1 METEI
6 RTEELKQLELGV
18 LCYIRDKCREN
29 GLKYYLMYGTLIGA
43 VRHKGFIPWD
53 DDVDIAM
60 FRADFMKLLSA
71 IGADTGSHYAVLSM
85 YNVPDYPFSLAK
97 VVDTR
102 TRLVQHGVIGTHEK
116 LGAYVDIFL
125 IDAVPDDDR
134 AYDQLVRRVRTCSRR
149 CYLSQRKL
157 VLRKGQL
164 VKDLCLALV
173 SLPYKLFCPVPKA
186 IRKLDRVS
194 ASYESNP
201 TKRAGIFMDTFNQKE
216 STLTREQW
224 ADTVEME
231 FEGEEFTAPACY
243 DELLRRLQRALHVAF
258 VAPQKKCHSCHRHR
272 CFIILLTES
281 AKWVNT
287 IVGLPFCAICAT
299 ALSISAISGSMFREP
314 TKGANFEQKAS
325 SSPHR

>member
-1 METEI
+1 
-6 RTEELKQLELGV
+6 
-18 LCYIRDKCREN
+18 
-29 GLKYYLMYGTLIGA
+29 
-43 VRHKGFIPWD
+43 
-53 DDVDIAM
+53 
-60 FRADFMKLLSA
+60 
-71 IGADTGSHYAVLSM
+71 M

-243 DELLRRLQRALHVAF
+243 DELLRRTYGDYMQLPPKEQQVTHHDFDITWRA
-258 VAPQKKCHSCHRHR
+258 
-272 CFIILLTES
+272 
-281 AKWVNT
+281 
-287 IVGLPFCAICAT
+287 
-299 ALSISAISGSMFREP
+299 REAERA
-314 TKGANFEQKAS
+314 G
-325 SSPHR
+325 R

>member
-1 METEI
+1 
-6 RTEELKQLELGV
+6 
-18 LCYIRDKCREN
+18 
-29 GLKYYLMYGTLIGA
+29 MYGTLIGA

-71 IGADTGSHYAVLSM
+71 IGADTGSYYAVLSM

-134 AYDQLVRRVRTCSRR
+134 AYDQLVRRVRTSSRR

-173 SLPYKLFCPVPKA
+173 SLPYKLFCPASKA

-194 ASYESNP
+194 ASYESTP

-243 DELLRRLQRALHVAF
+243 DELLRRTYGDYMQLPPKEQQVTHHDFDITWRA
-258 VAPQKKCHSCHRHR
+258 
-272 CFIILLTES
+272 
-281 AKWVNT
+281 
-287 IVGLPFCAICAT
+287 
-299 ALSISAISGSMFREP
+299 REAERA
-314 TKGANFEQKAS
+314 G
-325 SSPHR
+325 R

>member
-1 METEI
+1 M
-6 RTEELKQLELGV
+6 
-18 LCYIRDKCREN
+18 
-29 GLKYYLMYGTLIGA
+29 
-43 VRHKGFIPWD
+43 
-53 DDVDIAM
+53 
-60 FRADFMKLLSA
+60 
-71 IGADTGSHYAVLSM
+71 
-85 YNVPDYPFSLAK
+85 
-97 VVDTR
+97 
-102 TRLVQHGVIGTHEK
+102 
-116 LGAYVDIFL
+116 DIFL

-173 SLPYKLFCPVPKA
+173 SLPYKLFCPASKA

-194 ASYESNP
+194 AAYESTP

-243 DELLRRLQRALHVAF
+243 DELLRRFARLYRRR
-258 VAPQKKCHSCHRHR
+258 KR
-272 CFIILLTES
+272 
-281 AKWVNT
+281 
-287 IVGLPFCAICAT
+287 G
-299 ALSISAISGSMFREP
+299 
-314 TKGANFEQKAS
+314 
-325 SSPHR
+325 

>member
-1 METEI
+1 MEKEI

-60 FRADFMKLLSA
+60 FREDFMKLLA
-71 IGADTGSHYAVLSM
+71 AVEADRDSHYAVLSM
-85 YNVPDYPFSLAK
+85 YNVADYPFSLAK

-102 TRLVQHGVIGTHEK
+102 TRLEQHGVIGTHER

-125 IDAVPDDDR
+125 IDAVPDDEDAYR
-134 AYDQLVRRVRTCSRR
+134 ALVRRVRACSRR

-157 VLRKGQL
+157 VLRKEQL
-164 VKDLCLALV
+164 LKDLCMALV
-173 SLPYKLFCPVPKA
+173 SLPCKLCPAPRA

-194 ASYESNP
+194 SAYEGTP
-201 TKRAGIFMDTFNQKE
+201 TRRAGIFMDTFNQTE

-224 ADTVEME
+224 AGTVEME
-231 FEGEEFTAPACY
+231 FEGERFTAPACW
-243 DELLRRLQRALHVAF
+243 DELLRRTYGDYMQ
-258 VAPQKKCHSCHRHR
+258 
-272 CFIILLTES
+272 
-281 AKWVNT
+281 
-287 IVGLPFCAICAT
+287 LPPKEQQVTHHDFDIT
-299 ALSISAISGSMFREP
+299 WREP
-314 TKGANFEQKAS
+314 EAERAGK
-325 SSPHR
+325 

>member
-173 SLPYKLFCPVPKA
+173 SLPY
-186 IRKLDRVS
+186 
-194 ASYESNP
+194 
-201 TKRAGIFMDTFNQKE
+201 
-216 STLTREQW
+216 
-224 ADTVEME
+224 
-231 FEGEEFTAPACY
+231 
-243 DELLRRLQRALHVAF
+243 
-258 VAPQKKCHSCHRHR
+258 
-272 CFIILLTES
+272 
-281 AKWVNT
+281 
-287 IVGLPFCAICAT
+287 
-299 ALSISAISGSMFREP
+299 
-314 TKGANFEQKAS
+314 
-325 SSPHR
+325 

>member
-18 LCYIRDKCREN
+18 LCYIRDKCIEN

-43 VRHKGFIPWD
+43 IRHKGFIPWD

-60 FRADFMKLLSA
+60 FRADFMKLMA
-71 IGADTGSHYAVLSM
+71 AVQADTGSHYEVLSM

-102 TRLVQHGVIGTHEK
+102 TRLVQHGVIGTHER

-173 SLPYKLFCPVPKA
+173 SLPYKLFCPASKA

-194 ASYESNP
+194 ARPMKATPQSARAFSWIP
-201 TKRAGIFMDTFNQKE
+201 STKR
-216 STLTREQW
+216 
-224 ADTVEME
+224 
-231 FEGEEFTAPACY
+231 
-243 DELLRRLQRALHVAF
+243 
-258 VAPQKKCHSCHRHR
+258 
-272 CFIILLTES
+272 
-281 AKWVNT
+281 
-287 IVGLPFCAICAT
+287 
-299 ALSISAISGSMFREP
+299 
-314 TKGANFEQKAS
+314 
-325 SSPHR
+325 SPP

>member
-116 LGAYVDIFL
+116 LG
-125 IDAVPDDDR
+125 PHM
-134 AYDQLVRRVRTCSRR
+134 QP
-149 CYLSQRKL
+149 Q
-157 VLRKGQL
+157 VL
-164 VKDLCLALV
+164 
-173 SLPYKLFCPVPKA
+173 PVPK
-186 IRKLDRVS
+186 K
-194 ASYESNP
+194 
-201 TKRAGIFMDTFNQKE
+201 AG
-216 STLTREQW
+216 
-224 ADTVEME
+224 
-231 FEGEEFTAPACY
+231 PAKGAAGKGS
-243 DELLRRLQRALHVAF
+243 LPGA
-258 VAPQKKCHSCHRHR
+258 
-272 CFIILLTES
+272 
-281 AKWVNT
+281 
-287 IVGLPFCAICAT
+287 GLP
-299 ALSISAISGSMFREP
+299 AL
-314 TKGANFEQKAS
+314 
-325 SSPHR
+325 

>member
-18 LCYIRDKCREN
+18 LCYIRDKCIEN

-43 VRHKGFIPWD
+43 IRHKGFIPWD

-60 FRADFMKLLSA
+60 FRADFMKLMA
-71 IGADTGSHYAVLSM
+71 AVQADTGSHYEVLSM

-173 SLPYKLFCPVPKA
+173 SLPYKLFCPASKA

-243 DELLRRLQRALHVAF
+243 DELLRRTYGDYMQLPPKEQQVTHHDFDITWRA
-258 VAPQKKCHSCHRHR
+258 
-272 CFIILLTES
+272 
-281 AKWVNT
+281 
-287 IVGLPFCAICAT
+287 
-299 ALSISAISGSMFREP
+299 REAERD
-314 TKGANFEQKAS
+314 G
-325 SSPHR
+325 R

>member
-1 METEI
+1 M
-6 RTEELKQLELGV
+6 
-18 LCYIRDKCREN
+18 
-29 GLKYYLMYGTLIGA
+29 
-43 VRHKGFIPWD
+43 
-53 DDVDIAM
+53 
-60 FRADFMKLLSA
+60 
-71 IGADTGSHYAVLSM
+71 
-85 YNVPDYPFSLAK
+85 
-97 VVDTR
+97 
-102 TRLVQHGVIGTHEK
+102 
-116 LGAYVDIFL
+116 DIFL

-173 SLPYKLFCPVPKA
+173 SLPYKLFCPASKA

-243 DELLRRLQRALHVAF
+243 DELLRRTYGDYMQLPPKEQQVTHHDFDITWREREAERAG
-258 VAPQKKCHSCHRHR
+258 R
-272 CFIILLTES
+272 
-281 AKWVNT
+281 
-287 IVGLPFCAICAT
+287 
-299 ALSISAISGSMFREP
+299 
-314 TKGANFEQKAS
+314 
-325 SSPHR
+325 